1 MIAQNVVEEVR
12 ARVDIVEIVGEHVQL
27 KRSGKEYKARCP
39 FHNEKT
45 PSFYVVPS
53 KGFYKCFGCGE
64 SGDAFSFL
72 MKRQGLT
79 FAEAVRVVAAK
90 VGVDIP
96 AEDERRGDEPNRV
109 LYEVIAFAA
118 DFFQK
123 NLWEEPL
130 GERARQYLETR
141 GIDKATAERFGL
153 GYAPDAWRSLR
164 EAAHKHGITDEV
176 LLDAGLIK
184 ESERSEKK
192 DDPYDRFRDRL
203 IFPLAETTGRTVAFG
218 GRVLRASEGAPK
230 YLNSPETPIYSKGR
244 MLYGLNWS
252 RAAIRREGVAL
263 VVEGYMDYVSL
274 ASAGIDNLV
283 AGMGTAMTT
292 EQATLLGRYT
302 RKAVLLYDSDL
313 AGLKAGFRTGD
324 ALLQAGVEPLV
335 ATLPSGEDP
344 DSLVRKGGA
353 DALNKTVD
361 GAVDVLERKL
371 QILEQRGFFSNIEG
385 VRHALDRLLP
395 TVRAAADPALKDI
408 YVARVAERTGVR
420 RETIEAALTSDRPF
434 SVPGGRNAR
443 PRRPPPPEPQHQ
455 HPARTAAQHNRERR
469 GAEKQLMLLLL
480 RDRSRIEPARTVL
493 QGSHFRDPVYREL
506 FEWLAE
512 GGTDTSTLSEDAK
525 LQLEPLQTEKIEFGE
540 GDRAFDD
547 IINDLLATPLMV
559 EMRKIDRALRR
570 GTLEPDVQERAVR
583 RKMEIKETFKKL
595 EKIGFKTTRYRA
607 ISKVRA
613 DQPSPERG
621 E

>member
-1 MIAQNVVEEVR
+1 MIAQNVVEDVR
-12 ARVDIVEIVGEHVQL
+12 SRADIVEIVGEHVQL
-27 KRSGKEYKARCP
+27 KRAGKEYKARCP

-79 FAEAVRVVAAK
+79 FAEAVRLVAAK

-96 AEDERRGDEPNRV
+96 ADDEKRGDEPNRV
-109 LYEVIAFAA
+109 LYEVIAFAS

-123 NLWEEPL
+123 NLWQEPI

-141 GIDKATAERFGL
+141 GIARETAERFGL
-153 GYAPDAWRSLR
+153 GYAPDSWRALR
-164 EAAHKHGITDEV
+164 EAAHKHGISDEV

-184 ESERSEKK
+184 ESEKSDKK

-230 YLNSPETPIYSKGR
+230 YLNSPETPIYQKGR

-252 RAAIRREGVAL
+252 RAAIRRDAVAL

-274 ASAGIDNLV
+274 ASAGIENLV

-292 EQATLLGRYT
+292 EQAALLARYT

-313 AGLKAGFRTGD
+313 AGLKATFRTGD

-335 ATLPSGEDP
+335 ATLPAGEDP

-353 DALNKTVD
+353 EALNKTVAA
-361 GAVDVLERKL
+361 AVDVLDRKL
-371 QILEQRGFFSNIEG
+371 EILEQRGFFADIEG

-408 YVARVAERTGVR
+408 YVARVAQRTGVR
-420 RETIEAALTSDRPF
+420 RETIEAALTSNRPLTAA
-434 SVPGGRNAR
+434 VARRTTR
-443 PRRPPPPEPQHQ
+443 PRQPEQS
-455 HPARTAAQHNRERR
+455 AASSQTPSQSQSRR

-480 RDRSRIEPARTVL
+480 RDATRIEPAASVL
-493 QGSHFRDPVYREL
+493 QASHFRDPVYREL
-506 FEWLAE
+506 FDWLVKGKIDPE
-512 GGTDTSTLSEDAK
+512 KLSPDARQQLAL
-525 LQLEPLQTEKIEFGE
+525 LQGEKIEFGE

-547 IINDLLATPLMV
+547 IIGDLLTTPLRV
-559 EMRKIDRALRR
+559 EMRRLRRALR
-570 GTLEPDVQERAVR
+570 GDLPDVEKDRLFKR
-583 RKMEIKETFKKL
+583 MTEIKSKQNEIGTEL
-595 EKIGFKTTRYRA
+595 ARIGFKTTRYRA
-607 ISKVRA
+607 VSRA
-613 DQPSPERG
+613 RNDHPSSEQS